1 MSSLGGLALHYELE
15 GHSVCN
21 IHLVGGGLKL
31 CSTSRRPAVGG
42 RGLRVD
48 RSLLLPSVRVL
59 LGKEADRRAGF

>member
-1 MSSLGGLALHYELE
+1 MMVGLDMSHRL
-15 GHSVCN
+15 
-21 IHLVGGGLKL
+21 
-31 CSTSRRPAVGG
+31 AVGG